1 MKKVFLLLVQTLAL
15 WVIYWFGNQ
24 ITAFLHVPVP
34 GNVMGM
40 ILLFGLLAAGVVKLE
55 QLEVASGYL
64 LKHISFFFIPIAV
77 GLMNWTTLFYQHSL
91 WISLAIV
98 VSAVLALFTVVIVVQ
113 LADRSEGQ

>member
-1 MKKVFLLLVQTLAL
+1 MKKVFLFIIQTLAL
-15 WVIYWFGNQ
+15 WVIYWLGNQ

-40 ILLFGLLAAGVVKLE
+40 MLLFGLLASGIIKVE
-55 QLEVASGYL
+55 QLEVAGGYL

-91 WISLAIV
+91 WLSLAIV
-98 VSAVLALFTVVIVVQ
+98 VSALLALFTVVFVVQ